1 VRGARAARAQA
12 QHRVNP
18 ITYTRWGAHH
28 IIDRVK
34 KAAPKLD
41 ALGKESLLGRGQPT
55 LRPSAAPTEAITY
68 TPTRWAVYEHTRIEL
83 SWRAVSFATGSSRRI
98 VAISRKSFA
107 A

>member
-34 KAAPKLD
+34 KKP
-41 ALGKESLLGRGQPT
+41 
-55 LRPSAAPTEAITY
+55 RPSWT
-68 TPTRWAVYEHTRIEL
+68 H
-83 SWRAVSFATGSSRRI
+83 
-98 VAISRKSFA
+98 
-107 A
+107 